1 METNTII
8 SDSDFKQAIDAFLL
22 VKTNEEL
29 KAAEKRLSVLTDAVK
44 SIEIMLEAIRS
55 GVYEVSIQKMLSV
68 LLRKAVSKNYFKKT
82 VEEKKAIKDT
92 LLQTYHSITANA
104 GLLSKLAEAY
114 VIMFKSEEIKMEED
128 TNLAQYMDSYLNY
141 NAKDNFFRALIM
153 LQTFSEYYPNFTSQK
168 GCMGLITV
176 LSKVFSMSYESGC
189 CEIYLSTLKSL
200 FFLINTFFTFSD
212 KDKATVEGFIGKIVE
227 WMIGY
232 FSIPN
237 VIAEDIEKTNDTLT
251 TVFETLMDNMEFY
264 FEYFKDEVLL
274 NLISFIISQN
284 CLGNDGVE
292 IGTKNAAIE
301 CLDTILKS
309 KPSLFSKDNY
319 SLTEKILKAYTETLG
334 KEHIKELENKCDD
347 PESILESFL
356 ESKLSDLIFFSIETM
371 ATKMKS
377 KRFYALIQELISY
390 MTSNQQIKYC
400 LRLMSAIAQSLC
412 HFMQKNL
419 EVYVTSILLPSL
431 KSNDI
436 DLTIN
441 ALKSLCYFC
450 EFLAPDILDYKDDWL
465 QVIVHFLNSASK
477 LDGLEESQRK
487 LNMIIIDNAL
497 FALEIIVDNVE
508 KEEISSSTV
517 ELVRLIIDIMSN
529 ANLENRTKKT
539 AIGTLSALF
548 GSTDPVVLNQSL
560 DQTIQILAPYAQN
573 EMFIGETF
581 ICLSTLAYNAL
592 KDSDNKQQKYL
603 THFKELLEHAHT
615 IINKVDSVEDYELY
629 EGAFTVVYNAM
640 ELLERDAAFIF
651 QPELFFK
658 WIRYLEDAK
667 VDDQNEP
674 LSEQEDDEQVSQNQV
689 LARLP
694 FMHLCSSIVHY
705 LGLCLKFFT
714 EHVITTPEMQREMEN
729 FMIYRIL
736 SENEDERHQ
745 VYLCAVNYCLGMR
758 NTLQREN
765 TMFLLGLTE
774 TMTVNEAS
782 EGNVVRNFELLK
794 DYFKNSYKDKLGLK
808 PLSDPMV
815 TVKLTE
821 IISSVLTNL
830 YRNYPDPEIYFCL
843 CELVTEI
850 VRLDTTNNY
859 FVLYTELFP
868 LISRPFNEYEELECD
883 STIME
888 ELYGCVAES
897 IKAKPTLLSLITQ
910 KFNTKGEFE
919 YFLLNVHQFG
929 EESITRNGMFL
940 LGIVF
945 ESMVFPLMSSA
956 DKIQKALEYIQN
968 CFANA
973 SNQALK
979 DNCVSAF
986 AKLYMNSAYNQ
997 FSSTKL
1003 SDQTVFESIK
1013 SVIPLKGD
1021 EEETSPLLKCL
1032 MVLSAK
1038 GFGEAILAEKKL
1050 ILFMFNGICKKDK
1063 LEVNEE
1069 VFKAVIAFLSSN
1081 QQNPNVGTVFGS
1093 FDAATQEKVKSYFS
1107 G

>member
-1 METNTII
+1 METNTVI

-29 KAAEKRLSVLTDAVK
+29 KAAEKRLSVLTDAAK

-55 GVYEVSIQKMLSV
+55 GVYEVSVQKMLSV

-82 VEEKKAIKDT
+82 AEEKKAIKDT

-114 VIMFKSEEIKMEED
+114 VIMFKSEDIKMEDD
-128 TNLAQYMDSYLNY
+128 TNLVQYMDSYLNY
-141 NAKDNFFRALIM
+141 NAKDHFFRALIM
-153 LQTFSEYYPNFTSQK
+153 LQTFSEYYPNFISQK
-168 GCMGLITV
+168 GCMGIITV
-176 LSKVFSMSYESGC
+176 FSKVFSMSYESGC
-189 CEIYLSTLKSL
+189 SDIYLSTLKSL

-212 KDKATVEGFIGKIVE
+212 KDKATVEGYIAKIVE
-227 WMIGY
+227 WLIGY

-237 VIAEDIEKTNDTLT
+237 VIAEDFEKTNETLT
-251 TVFETLMDNMEFY
+251 TVFEILIENLTFY

-274 NLISFIISQN
+274 NLIRFIISQN
-284 CLGNDGVE
+284 CFGNEDIE
-292 IGTKNAAIE
+292 IGTKNSAIE
-301 CLDTILKS
+301 CLDTIVKS
-309 KPSLFSKDNY
+309 KPTLFSQNNY
-319 SLTEKILKAYTETLG
+319 SLTGEILKAYTETLG
-334 KEHIKELENKCDD
+334 KEHTKELENKSDD
-347 PESILESFL
+347 PDSILEAFL
-356 ESKLSDLIFFSIETM
+356 ESKLSDHIFFSIETM
-371 ATKMKS
+371 ATRMKS

-390 MTSNQQIKYC
+390 LTSNQQIKYC
-400 LRLMSAIAQSLC
+400 LKLMSSIAESLC

-441 ALKSLCYFC
+441 ALKTLCYFC
-450 EFLAPDILDYKDDWL
+450 DFLAPEVLAYKDDWL
-465 QVIVHFLNSASK
+465 QVIVHFLNNASK
-477 LDGLEESQRK
+477 LDGLKESQRK

-497 FALEIIVDNVE
+497 FALEIIVENAE
-508 KEEISSSTV
+508 KEDISSSTV

-529 ANLENRTKKT
+529 ANLENNTKKT
-539 AIGTLSALF
+539 AISTLSALF
-548 GSTDPVVLNQSL
+548 GSTDPAILNQSL
-560 DQTIQILAPYAQN
+560 DQTIQILTPYAQN
-573 EMFIGETF
+573 EMFVGETF
-581 ICLSTLAYNAL
+581 MCLSALAYNAL

-603 THFKELLEHAHT
+603 AHFKELLENAYT
-615 IINKVDSVEDYELY
+615 IVKKVDNVEDYELY
-629 EGAFTVVYNAM
+629 EGAFTVVYNAI

-651 QPELFFK
+651 QPELLFK
-658 WIRYLEDAK
+658 WVNYLENAR
-667 VDDQNEP
+667 VDDQQEP
-674 LSEQEDDEQVSQNQV
+674 DSEAEDDSHDSHNQI
-689 LARLP
+689 LPHLP
-694 FMHLCSSIVHY
+694 FTHLCCAILHY
-705 LGLCLKFFT
+705 LGICLKFFT
-714 EHVITTPEMQREMEN
+714 EHVITTPEIQREMEN

-736 SENEDERHQ
+736 AQSEDERHR
-745 VYLCAVNYCLGMR
+745 VYICAFNYCLGMR
-758 NTLQREN
+758 NILQREN

-774 TMTVNEAS
+774 TMIINEAS

-794 DYFKNSYKDKLGLK
+794 DYFKDCYKDKLALK

-815 TVKLTE
+815 TTKLTE
-821 IISSVLTNL
+821 IISSVLNNL
-830 YRNYPDPEIYFCL
+830 YTNYPDPEIYFCL
-843 CELVTEI
+843 CELITEI

-859 FVLYTELFP
+859 LVLYTELFP
-868 LISRPFNEYEELECD
+868 LISRAFNEYEVLECD
-883 STIME
+883 TSIIE

-919 YFLLNVHQFG
+919 YFLFNVHQFG
-929 EESITRNGMFL
+929 EEPITRNGMFL
-940 LGIVF
+940 LGVVF
-945 ESMVFPLMSSA
+945 EAMVFPLMSSA

-968 CFANA
+968 CFA
-973 SNQALK
+973 STSDQALK

-1021 EEETSPLLKCL
+1021 EAETSPLLQCL

-1050 ILFMFNGICKKDK
+1050 ILFMFNGICKKSE

-1081 QQNPNVGTVFGS
+1081 QQNPNVGAVFGS
-1093 FDAATQEKVKSYFS
+1093 FDATTQEQVKSYFS